1 MLGEEYAILN
11 FDRVVNY
18 AVRVS
23 ERYQREFSLVMLSGG
38 DDNSDVPQMFTPHL
52 RRSDELLEF
61 RDCAAVLMGETNSAG
76 AKKAVERFQRECS
89 GKVDVRYAIATFP
102 DDGEAAGKL
111 FMSVRRRLDVAQHQ
125 GPGAV
130 VASG

>member
-11 FDRVVNY
+11 FDRVLNY

-23 ERYQREFSLVMLSGG
+23 GRYQRKLSLVMLSNGG
-38 DDNSDVPQMFTPHL
+38 AGTEVANMLTTKV

-61 RDCAAVLMGETNSAG
+61 RDCAAVLMGETGGDG
-76 AKKAVERFQRECS
+76 AMQAVHRFKTHCLDRT
-89 GKVDVRYAIATFP
+89 DVRYAIASFP
-102 DDGEAAGKL
+102 EDGEAADKL
-111 FMSVRRRLDVAQHQ
+111 FISARRRLDTAWNQ
-125 GPGAV
+125 GPGAI

>member
-11 FDRVVNY
+11 FDRVLSY

-23 ERYQREFSLVMLSGG
+23 ERYQRNLSLVMLSGENG
-38 DDNSDVPQMFTPHL
+38 DADVSNVFTPHL

-61 RDCAAVLMGETNSAG
+61 RDCAAVLMGETNGAG
-76 AKKAVERFQRECS
+76 AKLAVERFKKECNS
-89 GKVDVRYAIATFP
+89 KVDVRYAIASFP
-102 DDGEAAGKL
+102 EDGEVAGKL
-111 FMSVRRRLDVAQHQ
+111 FISARRRLDVARHQ